1 MSRPEAGIDSTES
14 TPATSDSHVVNFLL
28 GRADPL
34 ATALYFE
41 REEYTFGDIDRA
53 ARTIAVHLRSV
64 GCSKGDRV
72 LLISGNSFFWV
83 AAYLGTMRA
92 GLVSVP
98 LPPGTPAADLGHIVA
113 ATEPA
118 AACVES
124 GPAITHGS
132 AFGDLHLVTDRRV
145 DQSRARS
152 RADLRD
158 LLHRADATAA
168 WFPSVGSDD
177 LAALMFTSG
186 STGVPRG
193 VMVSHGNI
201 IANTSSIIESLALTE
216 SDRTMAVLPFHYCYG
231 ASLIHTHL
239 RVGASLVVD
248 TRFAYVETIL
258 ERMTEA
264 ACTGFAGVPM
274 HFQSLLRH
282 SSLRRRTFPSLRYV
296 QQAGGHLAP
305 ALIEDLRR
313 ALPGTRVYVMYGQT
327 EATARLSCLPPELLD
342 AKRGSI
348 GKGIPGVRL
357 TVVDERGANVAPGEV
372 GEIVAE
378 GANIAKGYWRAPEET
393 RTTFR
398 DGKLH
403 TGDLATIDADGFISI
418 VGRGRDFLKIRGER
432 IGCQRLESRLLEFD
446 DIVEAAVVG
455 VPDDVLGEA
464 VKAFVVPRTTDTDL
478 VQRLLAFCRHHMP
491 PYLIPKEVVVLTEL
505 PKTDA
510 GKVRKGVLRG
520 S

>member
-168 WFPSVGSDD
+168 WFPSVG
-177 LAALMFTSG
+177 
-186 STGVPRG
+186 
-193 VMVSHGNI
+193 
-201 IANTSSIIESLALTE
+201 
-216 SDRTMAVLPFHYCYG
+216 
-231 ASLIHTHL
+231 
-239 RVGASLVVD
+239 
-248 TRFAYVETIL
+248 
-258 ERMTEA
+258 
-264 ACTGFAGVPM
+264 
-274 HFQSLLRH
+274 
-282 SSLRRRTFPSLRYV
+282 
-296 QQAGGHLAP
+296 
-305 ALIEDLRR
+305 
-313 ALPGTRVYVMYGQT
+313 
-327 EATARLSCLPPELLD
+327 
-342 AKRGSI
+342 
-348 GKGIPGVRL
+348 
-357 TVVDERGANVAPGEV
+357 
-372 GEIVAE
+372 
-378 GANIAKGYWRAPEET
+378 
-393 RTTFR
+393 
-398 DGKLH
+398 
-403 TGDLATIDADGFISI
+403 
-418 VGRGRDFLKIRGER
+418 
-432 IGCQRLESRLLEFD
+432 
-446 DIVEAAVVG
+446 
-455 VPDDVLGEA
+455 
-464 VKAFVVPRTTDTDL
+464 
-478 VQRLLAFCRHHMP
+478 
-491 PYLIPKEVVVLTEL
+491 
-505 PKTDA
+505 
-510 GKVRKGVLRG
+510 
-520 S
+520 